1 MANDSSPSSLRDAL
15 AGSEPFDLTTFLAG
29 HTRAEGVFEDRFGR
43 LKRRLFV
50 DMHGAWKGGRFHLEE
65 HFTYDDGRREER
77 IWIVVPGEGG
87 NFTATCDDCIGIARG
102 HAADGTITM
111 HYRFRLRMKSR
122 VITVDFA
129 DRIHRLGPG
138 RAVNRATM
146 SKLGVRLG
154 ELALFFE
161 RPDRTAA

>member
-1 MANDSSPSSLRDAL
+1 MANDIAPSSLGEAPTRD
-15 AGSEPFDLTTFLAG
+15 EPFDLTTLLAG

-43 LKRRLFV
+43 LKRRLAV
-50 DMHGAWKGGRFHLEE
+50 DMHGAWKDGRFHLEE
-65 HFTYDDGRREER
+65 HFTYDDGRREAR
-77 IWIVVPGEGG
+77 LWIVTPGEGG
-87 NFTATCDDCIGIARG
+87 HFTAACDDCVGIARG
-102 HAADGTITM
+102 HVADGTITM

-122 VITVDFA
+122 VITVDFS
-129 DRIHRLGPG
+129 DRIHRLGSG

-161 RPDRTAA
+161 RPDRSAR